1 MKAPRPDGLYAILNE
16 PPPSGSPW
24 KGRVVNIGLYKD
36 KDLFMIE
43 PSVGV
48 GNYAELTMYKKLYF
62 GVLVN
67 DSNSFVVPGKMFIPN
82 IVSKAAGVAVLNL
95 PVPANVI
102 TPQAQISQLTE
113 VNLNKFPNGAV
124 VTLKQDIVTQQLT
137 FTAKAST

>member
-16 PPPSGSPW
+16 PPPSGGPW

-48 GNYAELTMYKKLYF
+48 GNYAELTMHKKLYF

-82 IVSKAAGVAVLNL
+82 IVSKAAGVAVLKL

-113 VNLNKFPNGAV
+113 VDLNKFPNGAV